1 MRKTVAVVVAVLAL
15 GAGAAIVW
23 RLGYAS
29 GSKAG
34 SMTPAAPPAAPA
46 APASPP
52 TAVAEPPAPPPPPTP
67 AVESTAPGGK
77 TREQLAAEAADAAR
91 RAAKEARAAAERAEA
106 ERRRAIELELAAKA
120 AREAH
125 ARGVTAFER
134 GVALQR
140 EGKLPGAIASYRQAI
155 EFDASIAGAWT
166 NLAILLDEVGQHA
179 EAVDAARMA
188 VALPATAEPAR
199 RAHAMHVLGHAQLG
213 AGRRTEAIESL
224 EQALAADPAH
234 EAAALA
240 LANAWL
246 AEGKPDRAADALAAA
261 RTAGADDAGI
271 ETFLAMLR
279 WQQGRMEDAA
289 AHAGTALR
297 MEPGNLEASI
307 ALSYA
312 QLGLKQWKEAASG
325 LEAALRRR
333 PDDANLHAALGYAYD
348 KLGRRGKAV
357 DEFDRAI
364 ALEPAHPTAHAH
376 RGASLEASG
385 DVAKAL
391 EAFRKAEASAPVHS
405 RSAVQTKLAV
415 SSFQAGDMEQARAMA
430 RRAIETDPTNTHA
443 RFVLG
448 MASLRLG
455 DRAEAEAQRKALEGK
470 DPERTAELAKAID
483 EGAG

>member
-1 MRKTVAVVVAVLAL
+1 MRKTVAVVAAVLAL

-29 GSKAG
+29 GTKAG
-34 SMTPAAPPAAPA
+34 STAPAVAAPGAT
-46 APASPP
+46 P
-52 TAVAEPPAPPPPPTP
+52 TAVPVPPAPPPPPVP
-67 AVESTAPGGK
+67 AAEPPLPGGK

-91 RAAKEARAAAERAEA
+91 RAEEEARAAAERAET

-213 AGRRTEAIESL
+213 AGRGPEAIESL

-234 EAAALA
+234 EPAALA

-261 RTAGADDAGI
+261 RAAGADDAAI
-271 ETFLAMLR
+271 ESFLAMLR
-279 WQQGRMEDAA
+279 WQQGRMDEAA
-289 AHAGTALR
+289 AHANAALK
-297 MEPGNLEASI
+297 MDPANLEASI

-312 QLGLKQWKEAASG
+312 QLGLKQWKEAAAG
-325 LEAALRRR
+325 LEAALKRR

-348 KLGRRGKAV
+348 KLGRRGNAV

-430 RRAIETDPTNTHA
+430 RRAIETDPTNAHA

-455 DRAEAEAQRKALEGK
+455 DRAAAEAQRKALDGK
-470 DPERTAELAKAID
+470 DPERAAELAKAIN

>member
-1 MRKTVAVVVAVLAL
+1 
-15 GAGAAIVW
+15 
-23 RLGYAS
+23 
-29 GSKAG
+29 
-34 SMTPAAPPAAPA
+34 
-46 APASPP
+46 
-52 TAVAEPPAPPPPPTP
+52 
-67 AVESTAPGGK
+67 
-77 TREQLAAEAADAAR
+77 
-91 RAAKEARAAAERAEA
+91 
-106 ERRRAIELELAAKA
+106 
-120 AREAH
+120 
-125 ARGVTAFER
+125 VTAFER

-155 EFDASIAGAWT
+155 EFDPSIAGAWT

-188 VALPATAEPAR
+188 VGLPATAEPAR

-224 EQALAADPAH
+224 EQALAMDPAH

-246 AEGKPDRAADALAAA
+246 GEGKPDRAADALAAA
-261 RTAGADDAGI
+261 RAAGAEDAGI
-271 ETFLAMLR
+271 ETFLAMVR
-279 WQQGRMEDAA
+279 WQQGRMDDAA
-289 AHAGTALR
+289 AHAAAALR
-297 MEPGNLEASI
+297 MDPANLEASV
-307 ALSYA
+307 ALAYA
-312 QLGLKQWKEAASG
+312 QLGLARWNEAAAG
-325 LEAALRRR
+325 LESALKRR
-333 PDDANLHAALGYAYD
+333 PSDANLHAALGYAYD
-348 KLGRRGKAV
+348 RLGRRREAV

-385 DVAKAL
+385 DVQAAL

-415 SSFQAGDMEQARAMA
+415 KSFQAGDMEQARALA
-430 RRAIETDPTNTHA
+430 RRAIETDPTNAHA

-448 MASLRLG
+448 MAALRMG
-455 DRAEAEAQRKALEGK
+455 DRAEAEAQRQALEGK
-470 DPERTAELAKAID
+470 DPERAGELAKAIG

>member
-1 MRKTVAVVVAVLAL
+1 MRKTVAVVAAVLAL
-15 GAGAAIVW
+15 GAGVAIVW

-34 SMTPAAPPAAPA
+34 STAPA
-46 APASPP
+46 VP
-52 TAVAEPPAPPPPPTP
+52 EPPAPPPPPTP
-67 AVESTAPGGK
+67 AAEPPAPGGK
-77 TREQLAAEAADAAR
+77 TREQLAAEAAEAAR
-91 RAAKEARAAAERAEA
+91 RAGEEARAAAERAAA

-246 AEGKPDRAADALAAA
+246 AEGKPDRAAE
-261 RTAGADDAGI
+261 RECTGADAS
-271 ETFLAMLR
+271 
-279 WQQGRMEDAA
+279 
-289 AHAGTALR
+289 ALR
-297 MEPGNLEASI
+297 NASS
-307 ALSYA
+307 AFATSPD
-312 QLGLKQWKEAASG
+312 ASS
-325 LEAALRRR
+325 
-333 PDDANLHAALGYAYD
+333 DAPRCAC
-348 KLGRRGKAV
+348 AV
-357 DEFDRAI
+357 
-364 ALEPAHPTAHAH
+364 
-376 RGASLEASG
+376 GC
-385 DVAKAL
+385 
-391 EAFRKAEASAPVHS
+391 
-405 RSAVQTKLAV
+405 
-415 SSFQAGDMEQARAMA
+415 AG
-430 RRAIETDPTNTHA
+430 
-443 RFVLG
+443 
-448 MASLRLG
+448 S
-455 DRAEAEAQRKALEGK
+455 
-470 DPERTAELAKAID
+470 
-483 EGAG
+483 

>member
-1 MRKTVAVVVAVLAL
+1 MRKTVAVVAAVLAL
-15 GAGAAIVW
+15 GAGVAIVW

-34 SMTPAAPPAAPA
+34 STAPA
-46 APASPP
+46 VP
-52 TAVAEPPAPPPPPTP
+52 EPPAPPPPPTP
-67 AVESTAPGGK
+67 AAEPPAPGGK
-77 TREQLAAEAADAAR
+77 TREQLAAEAAEAAR
-91 RAAKEARAAAERAEA
+91 RAGEEARAAAERAEA

-261 RTAGADDAGI
+261 RAAGADDAGI

-289 AHAGTALR
+289 AHAGTALK

-312 QLGLKQWKEAASG
+312 QLGLKQWKEA
-325 LEAALRRR
+325 
-333 PDDANLHAALGYAYD
+333 
-348 KLGRRGKAV
+348 
-357 DEFDRAI
+357 
-364 ALEPAHPTAHAH
+364 
-376 RGASLEASG
+376 
-385 DVAKAL
+385 
-391 EAFRKAEASAPVHS
+391 
-405 RSAVQTKLAV
+405 
-415 SSFQAGDMEQARAMA
+415 
-430 RRAIETDPTNTHA
+430 
-443 RFVLG
+443 
-448 MASLRLG
+448 
-455 DRAEAEAQRKALEGK
+455 
-470 DPERTAELAKAID
+470 
-483 EGAG
+483 